1 MTKEEELV
9 LSFTTEI
16 IRPWEEL
23 NHELSKHYSVSPQHS
38 VFINKAHAIAVALKH
53 FSEANGQAKSAELN
67 PLSESYGIISD
78 LADTKKHGKR
88 DNPARECRIST
99 GSLYERKFDKIVLV
113 RFLRNA
119 ITIEHATFGK
129 RDFMETA
136 KDCALFLI
144 AHLNLPI
151 NWKPVVFNNDEKF
164 SNKIK
169 THASKDNQ
177 VVWTGM
183 NLEIVELDDKGEYIN
198 ANLNGTIEFEL
209 TSEF

>member
-1 MTKEEELV
+1 MTREEELV
-9 LSFTTEI
+9 LSFTTEV

-38 VFINKAHAIAVALKH
+38 VFINKAHALAVALKH
-53 FSEANGQAKSAELN
+53 FSEANGEAKSAQLN
-67 PLSESYGIISD
+67 PLSESYSIISD

-88 DNPARECRIST
+88 DNPARECTIAT

-119 ITIEHATFGK
+119 ITMDHATFGK

-136 KDCALFLI
+136 KECALFLI

-151 NWKPVVFNNDEKF
+151 DWKPIVFNNDEKF

-183 NLEIVELDDKGEYIN
+183 NLNIVELNDKGEYVYVD
-198 ANLNGTIEFEL
+198 LNGTIEFEL

>member
-144 AHLNLPI
+144 AYLNLPI
-151 NWKPVVFNNDEKF
+151 NWKPVVLNNDEKF

-183 NLEIVELDDKGEYIN
+183 NLEIVELNDKGVYIN
-198 ANLNGTIEFEL
+198 VDLNGTIEFEL